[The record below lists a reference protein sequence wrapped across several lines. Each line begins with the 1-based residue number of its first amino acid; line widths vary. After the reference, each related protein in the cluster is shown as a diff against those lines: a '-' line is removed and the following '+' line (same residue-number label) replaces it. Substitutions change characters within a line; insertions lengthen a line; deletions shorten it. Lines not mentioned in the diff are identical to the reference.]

1 MLQSFWIVR
10 SLQWNLYATKLLF
23 LLESQW
29 SPPTYRAVD
38 CVSLQAWLGWRRVGW
53 GRAGLAIRP
62 MSQSGNIKRA
72 ANPHLAPI
80 TVSCPSHRPISSH
93 YRPMWIPGKFLR
105 PNLFNPIVPIWPGSF
120 SVSLI
125 TVINKKTKYWMVM
138 STTSMHWYVSLLFD
152 KSYMAEILRLWKT
165 HYCGRHPS
173 GVLGSLVLARGLR
186 ASIQWTSFHQP
197 FPISN

>member
-1 MLQSFWIVR
+1 MCS
-10 SLQWNLYATKLLF
+10 NLSKSSRACIEACTHTVIFLF

-29 SPPTYRAVD
+29 PPPTYRAVD
-38 CVSLQAWLGWRRVGW
+38 CVSLQAWLGWRRLGW
-53 GRAGLAIRP
+53 GRAGLPIRP

-125 TVINKKTKYWMVM
+125 TVINKKTKYWMIM
-138 STTSMHWYVSLLFD
+138 STTSVKHWYVSLYLNKCYAFISHFQYSPNSPYG
-152 KSYMAEILRLWKT
+152 KCERFFSSSQIKM
-165 HYCGRHPS
+165 
-173 GVLGSLVLARGLR
+173 
-186 ASIQWTSFHQP
+186 SF
-197 FPISN
+197 